1 MARANGHRD
10 IIYRAFSPLRSRKRS
25 NGSFVASFN
34 PFHRRGWFNGGGF
47 KGRSLSPLLRQFY
60 PCISL
65 QNLVERIPLPRSC
78 LSFVRISFVSFPVV
92 ENVFVILLLLGD
104 RGTIPSK
111 QIERDV
117 VRYNIVRPVHA
128 LLRIRPT
135 FHTSNARMPIRP
147 NPFATG
153 FAKRNSWRN
162 IVSSLRTL
170 HAKLT
175 NNWTGESSPL
185 SSSSLDSV

>member
-1 MARANGHRD
+1 MATGILFIALSLHSAPGRGATASSSR
-10 IIYRAFSPLRSRKRS
+10 PLTLST
-25 NGSFVASFN
+25 
-34 PFHRRGWFNGGGF
+34 GGDGLTEGF

-65 QNLVERIPLPRSC
+65 QKLVERIPLPRSC

-162 IVSSLRTL
+162 IVSSSRTL

>member
-65 QNLVERIPLPRSC
+65 QKLVERIPLPRSC

-117 VRYNIVRPVHA
+117 SHRSIQYRPPRSRLAPDPSDVSYVKRTDA
-128 LLRIRPT
+128 NTREPLCNRVPNATVGETSFPLRERCT
-135 FHTSNARMPIRP
+135 RS
-147 NPFATG
+147 
-153 FAKRNSWRN
+153 
-162 IVSSLRTL
+162 
-170 HAKLT
+170 
-175 NNWTGESSPL
+175 
-185 SSSSLDSV
+185 

>member
-1 MARANGHRD
+1 MATGILFIALSLHSAPGRGATAPSSR
-10 IIYRAFSPLRSRKRS
+10 PLTLSTGGDGLTEGDLKADL
-25 NGSFVASFN
+25 F
-34 PFHRRGWFNGGGF
+34 RRY
-47 KGRSLSPLLRQFY
+47 FY
-60 PCISL
+60 LCISL
-65 QNLVERIPLPRSC
+65 QKLVERIPLPRSC

-162 IVSSLRTL
+162 IVSSSRTL